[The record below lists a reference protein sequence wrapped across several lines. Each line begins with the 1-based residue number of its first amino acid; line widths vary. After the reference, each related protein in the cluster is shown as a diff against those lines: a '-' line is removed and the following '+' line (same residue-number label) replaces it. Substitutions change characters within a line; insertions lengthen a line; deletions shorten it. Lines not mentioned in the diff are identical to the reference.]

1 MSGMSCRYISR
12 CIPTS
17 PSPTNCF
24 SYLCLSSLRSS
35 STSCIQRITS
45 VISFFFLY
53 TTVLFPPSRPYVPTP
68 PACRQRQRNHTRTPT
83 LHLHSVPDQDKAA
96 ASSSLTLDNFFFFHS
111 LSVRFVPIVYQ
122 TSSAT
127 HPHRRQVIFRSFLFY
142 FESNISQNSPI
153 IQSKGIE
160 YTEYCCPILD
170 P

>member
-96 ASSSLTLDNFFFFHS
+96 ASSSLTLDNFFFS
-111 LSVRFVPIVYQ
+111 LSLRSICSNRLPDILSYTPTSTPSHIPFVSLLFRVEYISEFPN
-122 TSSAT
+122 
-127 HPHRRQVIFRSFLFY
+127 HPV
-142 FESNISQNSPI
+142 
-153 IQSKGIE
+153 KGH
-160 YTEYCCPILD
+160 
-170 P
+170 